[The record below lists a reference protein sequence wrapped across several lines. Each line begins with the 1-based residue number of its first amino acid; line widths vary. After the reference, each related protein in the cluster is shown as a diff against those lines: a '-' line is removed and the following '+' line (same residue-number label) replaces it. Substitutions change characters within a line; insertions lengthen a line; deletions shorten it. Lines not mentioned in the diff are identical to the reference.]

1 METWHWGMW
10 FSRRG
15 GDGLMVGLNDLS
27 DLFQPWWF
35 YDSIFPTKAA
45 WIVHFQ
51 EQGANQCLAVT
62 LCNDLNNTRSVPIF
76 CCCCC
81 YCLRL
86 LKCKYKI
93 KTGLNKI
100 RIVKFDI
107 WCRTEFLETSE
118 LRLYTVKY
126 NPSSE
131 TYTYLD
137 LDDLL
142 SHECTD
148 DFSFP
153 NSS

>member
-1 METWHWGMW
+1 MPCSNVMQW
-10 FSRRG
+10 FE
-15 GDGLMVGLNDLS
+15 
-27 DLFQPWWF
+27 Q
-35 YDSIFPTKAA
+35 YQECAKIFF
-45 WIVHFQ
+45 VCF
-51 EQGANQCLAVT
+51 CLH
-62 LCNDLNNTRSVPIF
+62 
-76 CCCCC
+76 
-81 YCLRL
+81 L